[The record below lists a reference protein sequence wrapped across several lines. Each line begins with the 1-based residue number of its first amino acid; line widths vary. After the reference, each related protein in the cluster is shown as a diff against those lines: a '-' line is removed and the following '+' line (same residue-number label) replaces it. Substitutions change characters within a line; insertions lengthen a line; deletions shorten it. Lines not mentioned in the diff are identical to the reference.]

1 MLFRTVLQVSIIPLE
16 FLCVTA
22 MGILVI
28 NPIYLGTKFVPLKNV
43 KTSETVL
50 VNLGQIYRT
59 PKLLIFDSKVQ
70 AECNRVNKL
79 FDLTVAFALMYVFPS
94 PMSMLLKFIN
104 IRRYPIL
111 GGIFFNSGVLVQSIL
126 VPIFFALRSCF
137 EYSADVIA
145 AKTFG
150 PFSFLN
156 FDLHFRFLIATPLLH
171 TRFRRNASCKFRR
184 CYNA

>member
-94 PMSMLLKFIN
+94 PMSMLPNLNLFIN

-137 EYSADVIA
+137 EYFADVIA

-150 PFSFLN
+150 PFSF
-156 FDLHFRFLIATPLLH
+156 
-171 TRFRRNASCKFRR
+171 
-184 CYNA
+184 